1 MSFRTRNPL
10 NPKPRPLSRLVIF
23 QIVVVASFVLMAGRI
38 YQIQFLEFDVY
49 KNQADENRLDEV
61 CIPATRGIITDRYGK
76 ELAVN
81 VASANVVVT
90 PAELPEDDAEEMV
103 VLEHVSRVVGIPLSG
118 ELNTRDERGIPERSL
133 VTMVRDGEGIAPY
146 RGVVVKSDVDY
157 DIARILEA
165 ERLPGV
171 TIDWV
176 SVRDYP
182 TGALTAHTIGYMG
195 PIPESVA
202 EDYEE
207 RCYVLDR
214 DRIGY
219 DGIEF
224 YFEDTLAGTPG
235 RQVVERDVAG
245 LIVDKI
251 LDIPPQP
258 GYSIQLTIDSELQAL
273 AQQHLVDMLDSLK
286 QTSSDANK
294 IIGYDRGV
302 VIAMNPRTGEVL
314 AMVSWPTYDN
324 QRFARGIDYPYYLQ
338 VSEDPLHPLFNQAI
352 SSLYP
357 PGSIFKVITA
367 TAVLEENVV
376 AWDYE
381 IEDPGSILLAN
392 RYYANDPERSQEFV
406 CWIDKSGYDHGSVN
420 LIEALAVSCDVYFYK
435 VGGGYT
441 NPENGYVEV
450 DGLGLNIERLGAW
463 MEIFGLGD
471 VTGIELWGEI
481 GGTIPSPSWK
491 RRTWGENWSTGD
503 TYNSAFGQGY
513 VLTTPL
519 QMINAMNMIANNG
532 VIARPTLVRQVYD
545 AEGNVVRGFEPITEL
560 MSDRISKYWLEEY
573 GAEYPGTIET
583 NLGYVQEG
591 MRQAAIL
598 NIDPIQ
604 QGTAIKFQE
613 RLDYVP
619 VAGKTGTA
627 EFCDNIAA
635 ALDRCLPGQWPAH
648 AWFMGYAPFGN
659 PEISVIAFVYNGNEG
674 ATVSLP
680 IVAEVMNDYFRLKT
694 ERALAAREE
703 AEQSSS
709 PAPTPAAAP

>member
-694 ERALAAREE
+694 ERALAARKE